1 MFWGISALQ
10 MEYNNSAYV
19 LPRATVMLYCFT
31 CGWNVNL
38 LLYKIN
44 ACMEGVTCLLRLVF
58 ILLNS
63 CLFFFGIGILT
74 KMELWAMSYAWYQN
88 FICSKFQ
95 NAILLQFAFL
105 NFFLQGCVTSAP
117 KHSRAVIPIKIV
129 CHDKLIENEKDME
142 DFQLLKSLWRNA
154 VESAKIFSPNTAKYH
169 HNLVLLIREALRC
182 HSHIFTYSEKTFLGM
197 LSIIIVDVIL
207 KYNLPFSLQVFLKFI
222 YFLFVF
228 LERNLDLSFR
238 WQFEAL
244 RPSLYAKR

>member
-105 NFFLQGCVTSAP
+105 NFFFTGLCNFCSKAFTCSYPHQNCVPWQINWKWKGYGRFSIT
-117 KHSRAVIPIKIV
+117 KVFM
-129 CHDKLIENEKDME
+129 EKCCWISKD
-142 DFQLLKSLWRNA
+142 
-154 VESAKIFSPNTAKYH
+154 
-169 HNLVLLIREALRC
+169 
-182 HSHIFTYSEKTFLGM
+182 
-197 LSIIIVDVIL
+197 
-207 KYNLPFSLQVFLKFI
+207 
-222 YFLFVF
+222 LF
-228 LERNLDLSFR
+228 
-238 WQFEAL
+238 
-244 RPSLYAKR
+244 P